1 MIGLELAVRI
11 TFSPLVFVAVAVV
24 VFIRVVRTIQC
35 FCSKL
40 KCFCRINYLLFEASC
55 FFFHR
60 RRRVHAARFVLQSG
74 TKCTRGLML
83 FAEYEPLN

>member
-11 TFSPLVFVAVAVV
+11 TSSPLVFVAVAVV

-55 FFFHR
+55 FFCR
-60 RRRVHAARFVLQSG
+60 RCRVHAARFVLQSG